1 MIVLTAVFVAYVVLG
16 GLFAISW
23 TDALQ
28 GILLLV
34 FMSIPAIGVI
44 VYFGGITPTFEAA
57 AKASPKFFQGPLSA
71 WSHLGIVIVFIGSLM
86 TFPAFLFWSMTT
98 RDTTTLRRSFLV
110 ALVMS
115 FLVYIAVAFV
125 LAGGFALIP
134 DLKRPDEIYFRVLK
148 HLFKGGFIVGLGAA
162 AALAAIM
169 SSTDGMLIAIS
180 AIVGNDIY
188 KLTGKKPTEKDL
200 LKVGRI
206 VSIVVACIAL
216 IFAFRSPALI
226 GQLTALAAGSAG
238 SAFVF
243 PMVLGVWWKR
253 MTGAGAIAGMVGGYL
268 VFILLSLFAGMPPQ
282 TPILISIPVS
292 ALLCIVGSLITSTTP
307 SQETFVDMLHT
318 DEV

>member
-1 MIVLTAVFVAYVVLG
+1 
-16 GLFAISW
+16 
-23 TDALQ
+23 
-28 GILLLV
+28 
-34 FMSIPAIGVI
+34 
-44 VYFGGITPTFEAA
+44 
-57 AKASPKFFQGPLSA
+57 
-71 WSHLGIVIVFIGSLM
+71 
-86 TFPAFLFWSMTT
+86 
-98 RDTTTLRRSFLV
+98 
-110 ALVMS
+110 
-115 FLVYIAVAFV
+115 
-125 LAGGFALIP
+125 
-134 DLKRPDEIYFRVLK
+134 
-148 HLFKGGFIVGLGAA
+148 
-162 AALAAIM
+162 M

-253 MTGAGAIAGMVGGYL
+253 MTATGAIAGMVGGYL